1 MAKKIL
7 KLEVYDSTGVV
18 VEKHKIEYTAGKNT
32 RLGITIDKHQYW
44 FSRKGDFVCE
54 INVKKNSNN
63 QPNK

>member
-7 KLEVYDSTGVV
+7 KLEVYDTNGIVI
-18 VEKHKIEYTAGKNT
+18 EKHKIKYTAENDC

-54 INVKKNSNN
+54 INVKK
-63 QPNK
+63 QQ